1 AINTIVQEMENN
13 RDDLVVIFAGYPDKM
28 EEFLNKNPGLRS
40 RIAFHVNFDDYSTD
54 ELIDIADLMIKRT
67 GFEFDEEAHKKLNMV
82 IDAARAKHD
91 FGNGRY
97 LRNLNELST
106 LKQASR
112 LSKSDIDNL
121 TDTEMRT
128 ITEADIAAPILS
140 HDDEISAVIGF

>member
-1 AINTIVQEMENN
+1 
-13 RDDLVVIFAGYPDKM
+13 KM

-67 GFEFDEEAHKKLNMV
+67 GFEFDEEAHKKLNKV
-82 IDAARAKHD
+82 FDTARENDD

-97 LRNLNELST
+97 VRNLIELST

-112 LSKSDIDNL
+112 LAKSDIDSL
-121 TDTEMRT
+121 TDDDMRT

-140 HDDEISAVIGF
+140 HDDEISTVIGF